1 MATRLSSLVDG
12 VEPGS
17 APPQGGAEGWP
28 QRYRIRGRLRRTA
41 GRPVLLAVD
50 GTDGRLVV
58 IKGGDGS
65 RGAQHEAEILAQLSH
80 PNIVVLRDRIE
91 RSGASYLVLDYI
103 DASSL
108 EDHLAARGGRLQA
121 AALTQLLL
129 GLCDA
134 LSHVHTRG
142 LLHRDLKPANV
153 LVRAEGTPVLVD
165 FSVALPLDGRAEQG
179 VFSSLTDGYA
189 APEQYADDL
198 AEGPWTD
205 VYGLAAL
212 AYRAF
217 TGEIPRAAPERLR
230 GEAMPPAAAQSGDD
244 DAQLAAAIDWALAL
258 DPGARPQSIAEWRE
272 ALEGGTRMPGPASRP
287 EPVAETD
294 DVAPTVRI
302 RRVKVRRS
310 IAPADAAV
318 EALPQARRRVG
329 KVLLGALLLGGVTAA
344 VVASAFALR
353 PLYERYVKTDWVV
366 DAGGDGDALAIGE
379 ALRRAGD
386 NARLTIRPGTYPET
400 VVIERPAHLVAA
412 LEDQPPVIAPPDGP
426 CLVTAVRGGS
436 VVGIEMRGGA
446 SGTGGAEPEACLVI
460 AGGNLRVEGS
470 TIAAGA
476 GPAVRVRGGSEPE
489 LRGNVIAS
497 GTDAAAIISE
507 GAGGVFA
514 DNRISDV
521 EGSSLIV
528 RSGATPEI
536 TENVIENSGPAIFAE
551 GAGGTFTRNRV
562 VNSRASAVEISS
574 GADPLL
580 AENAIEGAKQ
590 AAIFVYDH
598 GRGRLEANILRRS
611 GVSGVILADGAAS
624 RISGNTIEAN
634 GEHGVLVLKGSSGVL
649 ERNRITGNAGHGIA
663 IAPDAEVELIDNQLG
678 GNSDPQLLDARA
690 KEGSPERET

>member
-1 MATRLSSLVDG
+1 
-12 VEPGS
+12 
-17 APPQGGAEGWP
+17 
-28 QRYRIRGRLRRTA
+28 
-41 GRPVLLAVD
+41 
-50 GTDGRLVV
+50 
-58 IKGGDGS
+58 
-65 RGAQHEAEILAQLSH
+65 
-80 PNIVVLRDRIE
+80 
-91 RSGASYLVLDYI
+91 
-103 DASSL
+103 
-108 EDHLAARGGRLQA
+108 
-121 AALTQLLL
+121 
-129 GLCDA
+129 
-134 LSHVHTRG
+134 
-142 LLHRDLKPANV
+142 
-153 LVRAEGTPVLVD
+153 VLVD
-165 FSVALPLDGRAEQG
+165 FSAALPVDRRAEQR

-189 APEQYADDL
+189 APEQYADDH

-205 VYGLAAL
+205 VYGLGAL

-217 TGEIPRAAPERLR
+217 TGEIPRAAPERLC
-230 GEAMPPAAAQSGDD
+230 GQAMPPAVGKSGENR
-244 DAQLAAAIDWALAL
+244 AQLAAAIDWALAL
-258 DPGARPQSIAEWRE
+258 DPGARPQSVEEWRE
-272 ALEGGTRMPGPASRP
+272 VLEGGTAPRP
-287 EPVAETD
+287 EPVAEAD
-294 DVAPTVRI
+294 DVVPTVRI
-302 RRVKVRRS
+302 RRVKARRL

-318 EALPQARRRVG
+318 EALPQARRRIG
-329 KVLLGALLLGGVTAA
+329 KVLLGALLLGGVTSAII
-344 VVASAFALR
+344 ASAFALR

-366 DAGGDGDALAIGE
+366 DAGGEGDARAIGE

-400 VVIERPAHLVAA
+400 VVIERPVHLVAA

-436 VVGIEMRGGA
+436 VVGLEMRGGA
-446 SGTGGAEPEACLVI
+446 SGAGGATPEACLVI
-460 AGGNLRVEGS
+460 ASGNLRVEGS
-470 TIAAGA
+470 TIAAVA
-476 GPAVRVRGGSEPE
+476 GPAIRVRGGSEPE

-551 GAGGTFTRNRV
+551 GAGATFTRNRV

-580 AENAIEGAKQ
+580 AENVIEGAKQ
-590 AAIFVYDH
+590 AGVFIYDH
-598 GRGRLEANILRRS
+598 GRGRLEGNVLRRS

-624 RISGNTIEAN
+624 RISGNTIETS

-663 IAPDAEVELIDNQLG
+663 IAPEAEVELIDNQLG

-690 KEGSPERET
+690 KEGSPERKT